1 MNLMLARQYV
11 ANDILCELIADFAIK
26 LDNQHN
32 DVERD
37 FLKGCVKTYKA
48 LKRDVDAFNKT
59 VIEFVIWAYA
69 RNNNGGERVTVER
82 LRIAHKLGRVLEEHR
97 IPNARMVAEYWVEK
111 EKEKESTEFF
121 GAQDQETVNFIK
133 SIVDVQE
140 IDNPLGFANAFIN
153 GKQNI
158 QMVYDCL
165 LKYYSEIELKEHY
178 SKNFELF
185 SLKIEEVQ
193 TLAEYLTSIGI
204 EQEALKAILIKAII
218 LGIDECRERNELVFK
233 HFGDDK
239 GFLAFLAKDGGLYY
253 PHYYSDI
260 VGGINYIVEEL
271 GVEKARRLL
280 EENEMFLILYRRE
293 GYRMQYKSIFDEAME
308 IVERYKNK

>member
-11 ANDILCELIADFAIK
+11 ANDIICELIAGFAIK
-26 LDNQHN
+26 LDGEEN
-32 DVERD
+32 DVERE
-37 FLKGCVKTYKA
+37 FLKGCLKTYKS

-59 VIEFVIWAYA
+59 VVEFVIWAYA
-69 RNNNGGERVTVER
+69 RNNGEERIEMER
-82 LRIAHKLGRVLEEHR
+82 LRIAHRLGKILGEQG

-121 GAQDQETVNFIK
+121 DAQDQDTVNFIK

-271 GVEKARRLL
+271 GTEKARTLL
-280 EENEMFLILYRRE
+280 EENELFLILYRRK
-293 GYRMQYKSIFDEAME
+293 YRLQYSSLFGEAME
-308 IVERYKNK
+308 IIEKYK